1 MTPNKED
8 YLKCIY
14 ELTLQKRKFNNK
26 LIAQVMQV
34 SAPAVTEML
43 KKLVSEGFIQ
53 KDTQFGFRLTH
64 NGMLVVSDLIRKHRL
79 IEVFLL
85 QTLSYDNEQ
94 VHAEAEVLEHEVSD
108 YFIDKL
114 DVFLNYPTRCPHG
127 SVIPKKGEIIQEIS
141 IALNFGQV
149 GTAYTIHRFYND
161 ERLATYLTNLN
172 IKPGDSIRVIER
184 DDYAQLVTLESDGK
198 IIPMSFAIAQQIMVE
213 PKQ

>member
-43 KKLVSEGFIQ
+43 KKLVNNGFIQ
-53 KDTQFGFRLTH
+53 KDAKLGFQLTQEGL
-64 NGMLVVSDLIRKHRL
+64 LIVSDLIRKHRL

-85 QTLSYDNEQ
+85 TKLAYDNEQ
-94 VHAEAEVLEHEVSD
+94 VHAEAEILEHDVSD

-114 DVFLNYPTRCPHG
+114 DAFLNYPKRCPHG
-127 SVIPKKGEIIQEIS
+127 SVIPKKGELIQETS
-141 IALNFGQV
+141 IPLSSGQV
-149 GTAYTIHRFYND
+149 GITYSIHRFYND
-161 ERLATYLTNLN
+161 ERLVNYLTNLN
-172 IKPGDSIRVIER
+172 IKQGDRVTVIEN
-184 DDYAQLVTLESDGK
+184 DDYAQLITLNVHDK
-198 IIPMSFAIAQQIMVE
+198 TLPMSFMIAQQIMVE
-213 PKQ
+213 PK

>member
-43 KKLVSEGFIQ
+43 KKLVNDGFIQ
-53 KDTQFGFRLTH
+53 KDTKFGFQLTLE
-64 NGMLVVSDLIRKHRL
+64 GLLVVSDLIRKHRL

-85 QTLSYDNEQ
+85 KTLAYEYEQ
-94 VHAEAEVLEHEVSD
+94 VHDEAEVLEHEVSD

-114 DVFLNYPTRCPHG
+114 DAFLNYPKRCPHG
-127 SVIPKKGEIIQEIS
+127 SVIPKKGEIIQETAIPLT
-141 IALNFGQV
+141 AGQV
-149 GTAYTIHRFYND
+149 GETYCIHRFYND
-161 ERLATYLTNLN
+161 ERLVNYLTSLQ
-172 IKPGDSIRVIER
+172 IKQGDKITVLQS
-184 DDYAQLVTLESDGK
+184 DDYAQLLTLEIRG
-198 IIPMSFAIAQQIMVE
+198 ITVPMSFMIAQQILVE
-213 PKQ
+213 RQ